1 MMHFTHRIKDAG
13 YKISLIFFGLS
24 SKEDS
29 LSRVIQR
36 YTMGGH
42 NVNQDV
48 IEYNFTEGIKRV
60 RASLPLFENILS
72 LMALPILATL
82 LPFTSRNQAS
92 IR

>member
-60 RASLPLFENILS
+60 RALS
-72 LMALPILATL
+72 TTFRKH
-82 LPFTSRNQAS
+82 PFH
-92 IR
+92 

>member
-1 MMHFTHRIKDAG
+1 
-13 YKISLIFFGLS
+13 
-24 SKEDS
+24 
-29 LSRVIQR
+29 
-36 YTMGGH
+36 MGGH

-92 IR
+92 IK